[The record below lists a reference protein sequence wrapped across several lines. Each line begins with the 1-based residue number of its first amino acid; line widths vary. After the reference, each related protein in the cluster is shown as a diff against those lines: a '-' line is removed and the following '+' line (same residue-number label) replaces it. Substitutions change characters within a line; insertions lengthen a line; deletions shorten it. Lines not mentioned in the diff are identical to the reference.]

1 MAAKKKKTKGT
12 PAPKEPSKRAAE
24 LVDQARLYFE
34 GIVET
39 VRNPL
44 VVLDGELRVRS
55 CNRGFY
61 KMFHVT
67 EQETIGR
74 LMYDLGN
81 RQWDIPALR
90 RLLEEILP
98 QKKQVVDFKVTHRFE
113 LIGERTML
121 LNACVLP
128 SQGEGANQILLAI
141 EDITDDDR
149 MEAELERRVADRTA
163 ELRQSQEQLAVI
175 LNTAVDA
182 IITINRQGIIQ
193 SINPAAERM
202 FGYTAAQMI
211 GQNVKM
217 LMPSAQK
224 EEHDSYLARYF
235 RTGEKHIIGIG
246 REVQARHQDGS
257 IFPVDLAVSEVADL
271 GLFTGILRDLSQRQG
286 LEHEVVEIAA
296 LERQRIGQYL
306 HDDCGQ
312 ELTAL
317 GLLAD
322 SLVETLA
329 EHAPADVE
337 IARKIGQGLMRLLL
351 LVRNMS
357 RGLARAEIDPAGLP
371 QALTELTARL
381 SETSGVRC
389 VFHGDKTLKVEDRLR
404 ATHLFHI
411 AQEACTNA
419 LKHSHARNVEI
430 WLRSADHTYT
440 LEIQDDGVGIS
451 QEAHE
456 GLGLR
461 IMRNR
466 AGIIGATLTIEL
478 VKPQGT
484 IVKCVLRK
492 K

>member
-1 MAAKKKKTKGT
+1 MAAKKKKTKG
-12 PAPKEPSKRAAE
+12 APEKPSKRTPDV
-24 LVDQARLYFE
+24 VDQARLYFE
-34 GIVET
+34 GVVAT

-55 CNRGFY
+55 CNQAFH

-81 RQWDIPALR
+81 RQWDIRVLR

-98 QKKQVVDFKVTHRFE
+98 QKKQVVDFKVTHSFE

-121 LNACVLP
+121 LNPCMLP
-128 SQGEGANQILLAI
+128 SQGDGANQILLAI
-141 EDITDDDR
+141 EDITERSR

-193 SINPAAERM
+193 SINAAAERM
-202 FGYTAAQMI
+202 FGYTAAEMI

-217 LMPSAQK
+217 LVPSPQQ
-224 EEHDSYLARYF
+224 EEHDSYLARYSQ
-235 RTGEKHIIGIG
+235 TGEKHIIGIG
-246 REVQARHQDGS
+246 REVEARRQDGS
-257 IFPVDLAVSEVADL
+257 TFPVDLAVSEVAHL
-271 GLFTGILRDLSQRQG
+271 GLFTGILRDLSQRQS

-322 SLVETLA
+322 SLVEALA

-337 IARKIGQGLMRLLL
+337 VARKIGQGLMRVLR

-357 RGLARAEIDPAGLP
+357 RGLARTQVDPAGLP
-371 QALTELTARL
+371 AALGELTARL
-381 SETSGVRC
+381 SETSDVHC
-389 VFHGDKTLKVEDRLR
+389 VFHGDETLKIEDTLK

-419 LKHSHARNVEI
+419 LKHSQARNVEI
-430 WLRSADHTYT
+430 RLRSADHTYM

-451 QEAHE
+451 QDAHQ

-466 AGIIGATLTIEL
+466 AGVIGATLTIEL

-484 IVKCVLRK
+484 IVKCILRK